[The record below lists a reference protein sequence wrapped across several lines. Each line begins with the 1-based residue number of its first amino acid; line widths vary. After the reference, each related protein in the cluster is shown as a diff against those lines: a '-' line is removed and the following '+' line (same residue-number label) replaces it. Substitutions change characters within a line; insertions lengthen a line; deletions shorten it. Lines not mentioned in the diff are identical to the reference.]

1 MSENSVRLAVEA
13 DVPSI
18 AALLADFR
26 DSLGKDVPTREQI
39 QSSVETI
46 LSQPSSEFLIARNDA
61 GEPAGVAQVRYR
73 WSVWTGAEDCWLED
87 LFVRAGDR
95 GTGLG
100 RALVASVVAQARMRG
115 CRRIELDVDEGNSA
129 ALALYESVGFSSE
142 SKGHGRSLL
151 MGLPIR

>member
-87 LFVRAGDR
+87 LFVRAEDR
-95 GTGLG
+95 GIGLG
-100 RALVASVVAQARMRG
+100 RALVASVIAARAHARLPADRARRG
-115 CRRIELDVDEGNSA
+115 RGQLGRA
-129 ALALYESVGFSSE
+129 RAL
-142 SKGHGRSLL
+142 
-151 MGLPIR
+151 